1 MSDETDK
8 EKRRHSRHALDE
20 KVLVDFDGTT
30 VEANAE
36 NISNGGVS
44 IKSDAHVH
52 NDAFVQLHMDSVG
65 DVEGR
70 VVRSYDGGF
79 AVEFDSLSKESIH
92 LEDKL
97 KQMFAEPEEEPEV
110 ARGELEEK
118 FKNMF
123 ISDED
128 EK

>member
-1 MSDETDK
+1 MSDEKEK

-20 KVLVDFDGTT
+20 HVLVDFGDET
-30 VEANAE
+30 VEGNCHD
-36 NISNGGVS
+36 ISNGGVS
-44 IKSDAHVH
+44 ITSQTHVP
-52 NDAFVQLHMDSVG
+52 NNSFVQLHMESVG

-70 VVRSYDGGF
+70 VVRNYDGGF

-97 KQMFAEPEEEPEV
+97 KQMFAKPKEEEE
-110 ARGELEEK
+110 REQLEEK

-123 ISDED
+123 ENGED
-128 EK
+128 EV